1 MSWTNQE
8 LQSHLRAAK
17 TLNQIK
23 DRSFEFIR
31 KNPDVTECAVQKFI
45 QNLFKKNNLR
55 LAAHSPI
62 VAFGKNTSFVHYF
75 PKSKTTTY
83 HLQPSTCILI
93 DLWSRQNKKSSPFA
107 DITWMGFYP
116 PKFSRGKLGRIY
128 GPKIPGEFQKIYNI
142 VIKSRDACL
151 KYLRAELKKG
161 DIPTGAKLDDVAR
174 NVIKKAG
181 YGKNFTHSTGH
192 SLGFVSPHGKE
203 AGLNFRNSKPLEI
216 NLGYTIEPGIYL
228 KNKFGA
234 RSEIDFY
241 INSNHKIIITT
252 PPQNRVFFI

>member
-17 TLNQIK
+17 TLDQIK
-23 DRSFEFIR
+23 NRSFEFIR
-31 KNPDVTECAVQKFI
+31 KNPNTTEYAVQKFI
-45 QNLFKKNNLR
+45 QRLFRENNLR
-55 LAAHSPI
+55 LAEHSPI
-62 VAFGKNTSFVHYF
+62 VAFGRNTSEVHHF
-75 PKSKTTTY
+75 STSNTQ
-83 HLQPSTCILI
+83 HLTSNTPILI

-116 PKFSRGKLGRIY
+116 SKFSSGKFRRVY
-128 GPKIPGEFQKIYNI
+128 GHKIPNEFQKIYDT

-151 KYLRAELKKG
+151 NYLRTELKKG
-161 DIPTGAKLDDVAR
+161 KIPTGAELDDVAR

-192 SLGFVSPHGKE
+192 SLGFISPHGKE
-203 AGLNFRNSKPLEI
+203 AGLSFKNHKPLEI

-234 RSEIDFY
+234 RTEIDFY
-241 INSNHKIIITT
+241 ISKSHRLIVTSPTQKRI
-252 PPQNRVFFI
+252 VLV